1 MQFTKQEI
9 CLMIVGKTTAE
20 MQRIV
25 KQYDFKFVITKYDNK
40 STDIKATKRNKQISV
55 EIVDNVITKAV

>member
-25 KQYDFKFVITKYDNK
+25 KQYNFKFVITKYDNK
-40 STDIKATKRNKQISV
+40 LTDIKATKRNKQILV
-55 EIVDNVITKAV
+55 EIVDNVITKAN

>member
-40 STDIKATKRNKQISV
+40 LTDIKATKRNKQISV
-55 EIVDNVITKAV
+55 EIVDNLITKAE